1 MNWQKVIDQLIKGSR
16 DCAAQI
22 RQDAADPDFDEDSKK
37 MAKQVILTVQGVL
50 IALAEAF
57 SKGVE
62 KH

>member
-1 MNWQKVIDQLIKGSR
+1 MNWQKVIDQLIQGSR

-22 RQDAADPDFDEDSKK
+22 RQDAADPDFDKASKQ

-50 IALAEAF
+50 IALAEAL

-62 KH
+62 KR